1 MQLGTHERVQGEE
14 HTKVHT
20 LKLPNTHWHIIQITH
35 AADTE
40 HMEHG
45 PQNSRETI
53 ATTD

>member
-1 MQLGTHERVQGEE
+1 MQLGTHGHVQREGR
-14 HTKVHT
+14 TDVRT
-20 LKLPNTHWHIIQITH
+20 LKLPNTHWHVIQITH

-45 PQNSRETI
+45 PQNTRETI